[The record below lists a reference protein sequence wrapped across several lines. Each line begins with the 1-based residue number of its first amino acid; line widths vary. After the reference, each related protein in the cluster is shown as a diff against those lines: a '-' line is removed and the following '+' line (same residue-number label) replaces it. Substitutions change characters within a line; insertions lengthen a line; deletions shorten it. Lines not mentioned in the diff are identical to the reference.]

1 MLDTELTQ
9 CLTSLKERPGM
20 DALADKRDIEVV
32 YSGIKVPIKVATLV
46 GEVAPTPVPKEWIA
60 DTSFAKLEIIG
71 STTNNDSE
79 YADKQFGWATRG
91 DLMGKYHAWG

>member
-1 MLDTELTQ
+1 MHP
-9 CLTSLKERPGM
+9 SLGWRGGGRPP
-20 DALADKRDIEVV
+20 
-32 YSGIKVPIKVATLV
+32 SWSTLV
-46 GEVAPTPVPKEWIA
+46 WEVAPTPVPKEWIA
-60 DTSFAKLEIIG
+60 DTTFAKLEIIE